1 MLRNMTFLGAAIAV
15 MVAFPIVYESR
26 KDVIHEAL
34 APSPPHERQAGSD
47 GSSTTTLALSPASRR
62 QPESLA
68 GRIVRLPSDRQG
80 QFNGEFRFNGV
91 RLEALVDTGAT
102 VVAINRSTARRIGI
116 PLSPS
121 DFRHEVNTA
130 NGRTRAAAVV
140 IDRLEIGRIHLDE
153 IEAVVLEDDAL
164 GVILIGMNFLNQ
176 LRRFG
181 VESGTLILEQ

>member
-26 KDVIHEAL
+26 KDVIHDAL
-34 APSPPHERQAGSD
+34 APSSSHERQVGSHAP
-47 GSSTTTLALSPASRR
+47 STTTLALAPESRP
-62 QPESLA
+62 QSESLA
-68 GRIVRLPSDRQG
+68 GRIVTLRADRQG
-80 QFNGEFRFNGV
+80 HFNGEFRFNGV

-102 VVAINRSTARRIGI
+102 LVAINRSTARRIGI
-116 PLSPS
+116 PLSAS
-121 DFRHEVNTA
+121 DFRHEVTTA
-130 NGRTRAAAVV
+130 NGRTKAAAVV
-140 IDRLEIGRIHLDE
+140 IDRLEIGRIHLNG

-164 GVILIGMNFLNQ
+164 GVILIGMSFLNQ

>member
-1 MLRNMTFLGAAIAV
+1 MLRNMTFLGAIVAV

-26 KDVIHEAL
+26 KDVIHDAL
-34 APSPPHERQAGSD
+34 APSSNREQQAGSPVP
-47 GSSTTTLALSPASRR
+47 STTLALAPVSRS
-62 QPESLA
+62 QSESLA
-68 GRIVRLPSDRQG
+68 GRVVRLPSDRQG
-80 QFNGEFRFNGV
+80 HFNGQFRFNGV

-116 PLSPS
+116 PLSAG

-130 NGRTRAAAVV
+130 NGRAKAAAVV
-140 IDRLEIGRIHLDE
+140 IDRLEIGRIHMNR
-153 IEAVVLEDDAL
+153 IEAVVLEDESL
-164 GVILIGMNFLNQ
+164 RGILIGMNFLNR